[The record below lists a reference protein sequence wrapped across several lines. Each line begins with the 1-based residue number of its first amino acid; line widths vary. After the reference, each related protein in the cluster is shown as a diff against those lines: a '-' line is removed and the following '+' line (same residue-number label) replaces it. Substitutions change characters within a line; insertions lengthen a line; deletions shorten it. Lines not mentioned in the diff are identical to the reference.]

1 MSKAYT
7 SSLIRLLS
15 GLAILLCISLSVQA
29 SAQTASDKLHYTPDQ
44 IRDLGFEIAHELRC
58 PMSVNQNLFDSG
70 APIASELKGQI
81 FLMLEQGESKAE
93 IIDFLVQRYGEKI
106 RYQPSFSG
114 ATAVL
119 WFGPILLLFGIIAFA
134 VMWIR
139 EQRKHQDM
147 KATTYE

>member
-1 MSKAYT
+1 MSRSYT
-7 SSLIRLLS
+7 STLMRLLV
-15 GLAILLCISLSVQA
+15 GFAVLLCISLSVQTSVQA
-29 SAQTASDKLHYTPDQ
+29 ASDKIHYTPDQ

-81 FLMLEQGESKAE
+81 FLMLEQGESKAA

-106 RYQPSFSG
+106 RYQPSFSS

-119 WFGPILLLFGIIAFA
+119 WLGPILLLIGIVGFA
-134 VMWIR
+134 AVFIR
-139 EQRKHQDM
+139 EQRKPANT
-147 KATTYE
+147 KANTYE

>member
-7 SSLIRLLS
+7 ATLTRLLA
-15 GLAILLCISLSVQA
+15 GFAILLCISVTAQA
-29 SAQTASDKLHYTPDQ
+29 ASDKIHYTQDQ

-81 FLMLEQGESKAE
+81 FLMLEQGESKQT

-106 RYQPSFSG
+106 RYQPSLSA

-119 WFGPILLLFGIIAFA
+119 WFGPLILLFGIIAFA
-134 VMWIR
+134 AIWIR
-139 EQRKHQDM
+139 EQRKPQNI
-147 KATTYE
+147 KANTYE

>member
-7 SSLIRLLS
+7 STLAGLLA
-15 GLAILLCISLSVQA
+15 GLAILLCISI
-29 SAQTASDKLHYTPDQ
+29 SAQAASDKIHYTPDQ

-106 RYQPSFSG
+106 RYQPSFSA
-114 ATAVL
+114 ATALL
-119 WFGPILLLFGIIAFA
+119 WFGPILLLLGIVAIAA
-134 VMWIR
+134 VLIR
-139 EQRKHQDM
+139 EQRKHQD
-147 KATTYE
+147 TNGNTYE

>member
-1 MSKAYT
+1 MSKTYT
-7 SSLIRLLS
+7 STLVRLLA
-15 GLAILLCISLSVQA
+15 GLAILLCISM
-29 SAQTASDKLHYTPDQ
+29 SAQAASDKIHYTPDQ

-106 RYQPSFSG
+106 RYQPSFSA
-114 ATAVL
+114 ATALL
-119 WFGPILLLFGIIAFA
+119 WFGPILLLLGIVGVAA
-134 VMWIR
+134 ALIR
-139 EQRKHQDM
+139 EQRKHQD
-147 KATTYE
+147 TNGNTYE

>member
-1 MSKAYT
+1 MSNSYT
-7 SSLIRLLS
+7 STLMRLLA
-15 GLAILLCISLSVQA
+15 GFAILLCISF
-29 SAQTASDKLHYTPDQ
+29 SAQAASDKIHYTPDQ

-81 FLMLEQGESKAE
+81 FLMLDQGESKAE

-106 RYQPSFSG
+106 RYQPSFSL

-119 WFGPILLLFGIIAFA
+119 WFGPLLLLFGIIAFA
-134 VMWIR
+134 VIWIR
-139 EQRKHQDM
+139 EQRKHQDI
-147 KATTYE
+147 KANTYE

>member
-1 MSKAYT
+1 
-7 SSLIRLLS
+7 
-15 GLAILLCISLSVQA
+15 
-29 SAQTASDKLHYTPDQ
+29 
-44 IRDLGFEIAHELRC
+44 
-58 PMSVNQNLFDSG
+58 
-70 APIASELKGQI
+70 
-81 FLMLEQGESKAE
+81 EQGESKAE

-106 RYQPSFSG
+106 RYQPSFSA

-147 KATTYE
+147 KANTYE

>member
-1 MSKAYT
+1 MSPSY
-7 SSLIRLLS
+7 SSTLMRLLA
-15 GLAILLCISLSVQA
+15 GFAILLCISFA
-29 SAQTASDKLHYTPDQ
+29 AQSASDKIHYTPDQ

-106 RYQPSFSG
+106 RYQPSFSP
-114 ATAVL
+114 ATALL
-119 WFGPILLLFGIIAFA
+119 WFGPILLLLGIIGFA
-134 VMWIR
+134 TLLIR
-139 EQRKHQDM
+139 EQRKHQD
-147 KATTYE
+147 TNGNTYE

>member
-1 MSKAYT
+1 MSQSYT
-7 SSLIRLLS
+7 STLIRLLVS
-15 GLAILLCISLSVQA
+15 FALLLCLSLFLQA
-29 SAQTASDKLHYTPDQ
+29 SAQAASDKIHYTPEQ

-81 FLMLEQGESKAE
+81 FLMLEQGESKAH

-114 ATAVL
+114 ATAIL
-119 WFGPILLLFGIIAFA
+119 WFGPVFLLIGIIGFA
-134 VMWIR
+134 ALLIR
-139 EQRKHQDM
+139 EQRKT
-147 KATTYE
+147 ATTKANNHE